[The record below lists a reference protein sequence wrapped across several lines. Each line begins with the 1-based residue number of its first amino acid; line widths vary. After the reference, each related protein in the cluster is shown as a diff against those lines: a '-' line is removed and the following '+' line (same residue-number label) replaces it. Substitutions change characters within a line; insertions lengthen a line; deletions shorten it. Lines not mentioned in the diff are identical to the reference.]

1 MIATKRGKY
10 RVDLFV
16 DEQAVSVDD
25 ALVTISQDE
34 FYDLFGSMA
43 YDHMRNLG
51 RVELDCSIVPE
62 EPK

>member
-43 YDHMRNLG
+43 YDHMRSLG